1 MIRILIADDHKQ
13 VRKALRGTLEE
24 YEWQVC
30 GEASDGQEAVSLAL
44 QLKPD
49 VAILDLSM
57 PGLDGIEATRQM
69 KKALPGV
76 EVLIFTM
83 YDAEEMILNAYQ
95 AGARGFILKSDSELE
110 IVNVIKVITRHEPSA
125 ATASQSLGEKFFRP
139 PCRGGL

>member
-13 VRKALRGTLEE
+13 VCKALRGTLEE

-30 GEASDGQEAVSLAL
+30 GEACNGREAVSLAL

-57 PGLDGIEATRQM
+57 PELNGIEATRQI
-69 KKALPGV
+69 KRALPEV

-83 YDAEEMILNAYQ
+83 YDPAEMILSACQ
-95 AGARGFILKSDSELE
+95 AGARGFILKSDDELE
-110 IVNVIKVITRHEPSA
+110 IV
-125 ATASQSLGEKFFRP
+125 
-139 PCRGGL
+139 